1 MTQNKLEISKKHL
14 SKAFHRL
21 EQLIEEKLQ
30 ANQTQS
36 KAAVAET
43 HRLERHLKTINNR
56 YISLQTVTKDS
67 IEKCDKMLNE
77 LENLI
82 KK

>member
-1 MTQNKLEISKKHL
+1 MTQNKLEISKKRL
-14 SKAFHRL
+14 SQAFHRL
-21 EQLIEEKLQ
+21 EQLIEQKLQ
-30 ANQTQS
+30 GNEAQS
-36 KAAVAET
+36 KAAIAET
-43 HRLERHLKTINNR
+43 HRLEKHLKTITNR

-67 IEKCDKMLNE
+67 IEKCNKMLGI

>member
-1 MTQNKLEISKKHL
+1 MTQNKLGISKKHL
-14 SKAFHRL
+14 SLAFYRL
-21 EQLIEEKLQ
+21 EQLIEQKLQ
-30 ANQTQS
+30 GSDTQS
-36 KAAVAET
+36 KAAVAEN
-43 HRLERHLKTINNR
+43 HRLEKHLKTINNR

-67 IEKCDKMLNE
+67 IEKCDKVLAT